1 VQARNLSVSLFSLL
15 EGSFILAR
23 ATRDHTHVRTAG
35 RAASDAVRAA
45 LEKRSTR
52 RGGPGAAV
60 TRSCQPAW
68 RARAFNELRRMET

>member
-15 EGSFILAR
+15 EGSFSLAR
-23 ATRDHTHVRTAG
+23 ATRDHTHVGTAG

-52 RGGPGAAV
+52 RGGRG
-60 TRSCQPAW
+60 
-68 RARAFNELRRMET
+68 RR